1 MRIQEA
7 QKHTDPEHCFSV
19 HKARY
24 CVLYTVDCSAI
35 VEHTK
40 RVIYLEDD
48 DVAAVADGNLTI
60 HRYEYIYTVK
70 KDNDFPVPS
79 RDVNNQIIPAGNN
92 LIIPAGNNLII
103 PAGNNL
109 IIPGQGEFDY

>member
-1 MRIQEA
+1 
-7 QKHTDPEHCFSV
+7 
-19 HKARY
+19 
-24 CVLYTVDCSAI
+24 

-70 KDNDFPVPS
+70 K
-79 RDVNNQIIPAGNN
+79 G
-92 LIIPAGNNLII
+92 
-103 PAGNNL
+103 
-109 IIPGQGEFDY
+109 

>member
-7 QKHTDPEHCFSV
+7 QKHTDPENCFFV

-24 CVLYTVDCSAI
+24 SVLYTVDCSAI

-60 HRYEYIYTVK
+60 HRYEYKYTVK
-70 KDNDFPVPS
+70 KDNDFPVSS
-79 RDVNNQIIPAGNN
+79 RDATNQT
-92 LIIPAGNNLII
+92 
-103 PAGNNL
+103 
-109 IIPGQGEFDY
+109 IPGRE

>member
-1 MRIQEA
+1 MI
-7 QKHTDPEHCFSV
+7 KDPGADPGGPKTPGSGTLLF
-19 HKARY
+19 RY

-70 KDNDFPVPS
+70 K
-79 RDVNNQIIPAGNN
+79 G
-92 LIIPAGNNLII
+92 
-103 PAGNNL
+103 
-109 IIPGQGEFDY
+109 